1 MSSKRRI
8 RRKSC
13 TRKIRHATEADA
25 REHIGAL
32 VRRKG
37 WTGRMNAYRCPF
49 CNGWHVGHG
58 GRQWQ

>member
-8 RRKSC
+8 RRRSC
-13 TRKIRHATEADA
+13 KRKIRHVSEADA
-25 REHIGAL
+25 RHHIAAL
-32 VRRKG
+32 LNRKG

-58 GRQWQ
+58 GSQWR